1 MAIVY
6 QWPTIRRKGAE
17 LAAVVSNSSLALQ
30 TLTLVGKQM
39 MKGTGSP
46 ISCCPG
52 WPDDVVRELEKTGE
66 S

>member
-1 MAIVY
+1 MATVH

-39 MKGTGSP
+39 MKGTGSLT
-46 ISCCPG
+46 SCCPG
-52 WPDDVVRELEKTGE
+52 WPDE
-66 S
+66 

>member
-39 MKGTGSP
+39 MKRTGSL

-52 WPDDVVRELEKTGE
+52 WPDG
-66 S
+66 

>member
-1 MAIVY
+1 LAIVY

-39 MKGTGSP
+39 MKRTSFADFVLP
-46 ISCCPG
+46 
-52 WPDDVVRELEKTGE
+52 WLV
-66 S
+66 